1 MAWIPTSRRAAGS
14 HNGSI
19 RWALCSL
26 IPHSHHLR
34 RPRGPN
40 VVAVRHCFQRRG
52 PSTRHCPSLMPDR
65 RSSYK
70 PTKIWRIWGG
80 VGIVAVVSLTCGLSS
95 TSSTCANAPCPP
107 RHRIETGLGAWD
119 GGQAWPPRGI
129 VPCINQQ
136 VEPFGNDQYTL
147 SRSPGYFLPHP
158 SWSPTHPRA
167 TAAGSLWI
175 VITIMYAM
183 AELKQLHTDQE
194 PWPAPSSSGVYV
206 APQSP
211 PIVKLAERRQLVA
224 PAYATRLCREARFST
239 PRHDMRDAFLYHAAW
254 PPSIRRSLPVIKL
267 LASLRRKTADPR
279 YSLGRLRRF
288 SMFSL
293 GQTSLRSG

>member
-95 TSSTCANAPCPP
+95 PSSTCANAPCPP
-107 RHRIETGLGAWD
+107 
-119 GGQAWPPRGI
+119 
-129 VPCINQQ
+129 
-136 VEPFGNDQYTL
+136 
-147 SRSPGYFLPHP
+147 
-158 SWSPTHPRA
+158 
-167 TAAGSLWI
+167 
-175 VITIMYAM
+175 
-183 AELKQLHTDQE
+183 
-194 PWPAPSSSGVYV
+194 APSTRDWAWSLGW
-206 APQSP
+206 
-211 PIVKLAERRQLVA
+211 R
-224 PAYATRLCREARFST
+224 TRLAATGYCPMYQPAGRAIRQR
-239 PRHDMRDAFLYHAAW
+239 PVHA
-254 PPSIRRSLPVIKL
+254 LPKSRVF
-267 LASLRRKTADPR
+267 LASPFVVANTPESDSGGFPLDR
-279 YSLGRLRRF
+279 YYDYVCHG
-288 SMFSL
+288 
-293 GQTSLRSG
+293 